1 MSWLNIIF
9 TMPKGKLTSVL
20 PLFFLLH
27 QAATID
33 VLSESGVKVEPLV
46 SSRVNFHSLSQQF
59 EDGYVHM
66 SYFSICIHIYMHLKT
81 VIIYVHEKL
90 N

>member
-1 MSWLNIIF
+1 M
-9 TMPKGKLTSVL
+9 LTSVL
-20 PLFFLLH
+20 HSFVLFH

-59 EDGYVHM
+59 EDGYVYM
-66 SYFSICIHIYMHLKT
+66 SNFTTCADPEGGQGVRNPMKITKYRGS
-81 VIIYVHEKL
+81 
-90 N
+90 

>member
-1 MSWLNIIF
+1 M
-9 TMPKGKLTSVL
+9 LTSVL
-20 PLFFLLH
+20 HSFVLFH

-59 EDGYVHM
+59 EDGYVYM
-66 SYFSICIHIYMHLKT
+66 SYCNLYMYLKNSNY
-81 VIIYVHEKL
+81 IHEKFH
-90 N
+90 